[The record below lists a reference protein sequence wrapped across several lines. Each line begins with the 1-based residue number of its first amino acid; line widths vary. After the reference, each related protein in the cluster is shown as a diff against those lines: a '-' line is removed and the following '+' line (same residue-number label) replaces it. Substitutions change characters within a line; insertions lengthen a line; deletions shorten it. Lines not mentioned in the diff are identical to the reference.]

1 MTYGEFSET
10 KIANLHILVMVNKH
24 VVALNVSM
32 YNTLAVHVEVHDS
45 NVVRY
50 LEPLLPGEINLLLT
64 KVQHVVE

>member
-1 MTYGEFSET
+1 
-10 KIANLHILVMVNKH
+10 MVNKH